1 MPAVVNQP
9 SKHQAQVANPRFALL
24 LFLLYE
30 LGSDVN
36 RLLLRDIITP
46 KPASVVT
53 PHNVALLLTPACHP
67 HDDPAPFSSAQ

>member
-9 SKHQAQVANPRFALL
+9 SKHQAQVANPRLALL

-53 PHNVALLLTPACHP
+53 PHNVAHP
-67 HDDPAPFSSAQ
+67 INPSLPPR